1 MLTRPSVQTAP
12 NKSVFLLHVC
22 AHNPTGVDPTPE
34 QWAKIADAMKEKDHF
49 PLFDSAY
56 QGYASGDLD
65 RDAYSVRL
73 FVERGF
79 ELFATQ
85 SYAKNL
91 GLYGERIGALNVV
104 LANPQL
110 VEPTKSQLRII
121 IRTMYSSPPAQGA
134 RIVATILGNKQ
145 YFDAWLTELVQMS
158 NRITQM
164 RQLLCDRLKANGT
177 PGSWQHIVDQ
187 IGMFSFTGLQ
197 RAWWLLLPEF

>member
-1 MLTRPSVQTAP
+1 MI
-12 NKSVFLLHVC
+12 LLHVC

-34 QWAKIADAMKEKDHF
+34 QWAKIADVMQEKKHF

-73 FVERGF
+73 FVDRGF
-79 ELFATQ
+79 ELFCTQ

-104 LANPQL
+104 LAKPEL
-110 VEPTKSQLRII
+110 VEATKSQLRII
-121 IRTMYSSPPAQGA
+121 IRTMYSSPPAHGA

-145 YFDAWLTELVQMS
+145 YFDAWLAELVEMS
-158 NRITQM
+158 NRIKQM
-164 RQLLCDRLKANGT
+164 RQLLFDRLTANGT
-177 PGSWQHIVDQ
+177 PGKWNHIVDQ

-197 RAWWLLLPEF
+197 RTD